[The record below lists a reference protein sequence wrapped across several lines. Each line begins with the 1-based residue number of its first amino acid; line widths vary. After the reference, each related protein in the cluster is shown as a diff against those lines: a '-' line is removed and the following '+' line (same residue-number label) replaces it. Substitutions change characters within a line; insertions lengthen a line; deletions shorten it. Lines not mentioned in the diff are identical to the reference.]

1 MSQSISSWAP
11 ARSRNE
17 PLSFA
22 QLLDQVAFRHEA
34 EIAELSGQCSALE
47 MEVRRLTSQ
56 AHPSHSTTLSE
67 PCLAPATQDLEIFSE
82 REEEREEEKAARSQ
96 TKSTKLINFSALWGH
111 VESVKPDLRRQTS
124 SGLGLKR
131 VLKEG
136 APRMNLLSTA
146 SGAIGDHA
154 NNRCVAWILEIVD
167 WWHSVQE
174 PERSGCLYQ
183 IQASRLVRD
192 LSTLVILANAVSITL
207 LTDWILKHPQEGIPD
222 TFQYADLAFV
232 AFFVL
237 EIGLRLCV
245 HRLYFF
251 INDNAMWNIMD
262 FALVVFS
269 LLEISLSWS
278 AGKNGNGTIMYL
290 RVFRLFK
297 FAPILRSLRV
307 ITAFRELAMM
317 MESFRSCI
325 AAMFWSLVLLLF
337 LVYMSALLFAQGVTD
352 ALTDESIAADEQ
364 QEVRNHF
371 GSVVQTMLSL
381 YMAVT
386 GGNDWSL
393 YYHLLQHTGIYQY
406 LFLGYTFFFA
416 FAIYN
421 ILTGIFVERAVA
433 ANMPDREQQ
442 IMQERRK
449 LLEQADELRYLFS
462 CLDLDASGLI
472 SLDEFLKCMKNPR
485 IVAYMSSVGVSVH
498 DVEYLF
504 RIVANENDEVE
515 IDRFVDGCMAIKGSA
530 TALDMQKQI
539 YHIQQLSQKLKSW
552 EDLYWPVLLQT
563 MPSNTPADDDLRMS
577 L

>member
-1 MSQSISSWAP
+1 MLPRPGSTNSK
-11 ARSRNE
+11 
-17 PLSFA
+17 
-22 QLLDQVAFRHEA
+22 VALR
-34 EIAELSGQCSALE
+34 
-47 MEVRRLTSQ
+47 
-56 AHPSHSTTLSE
+56 
-67 PCLAPATQDLEIFSE
+67 
-82 REEEREEEKAARSQ
+82 
-96 TKSTKLINFSALWGH
+96 GH
-111 VESVKPDLRRQTS
+111 
-124 SGLGLKR
+124 
-131 VLKEG
+131 
-136 APRMNLLSTA
+136 
-146 SGAIGDHA
+146 
-154 NNRCVAWILEIVD
+154 
-167 WWHSVQE
+167 
-174 PERSGCLYQ
+174 
-183 IQASRLVRD
+183 
-192 LSTLVILANAVSITL
+192 AVS
-207 LTDWILKHPQEGIPD
+207 
-222 TFQYADLAFV
+222 
-232 AFFVL
+232 
-237 EIGLRLCV
+237 
-245 HRLYFF
+245 
-251 INDNAMWNIMD
+251 
-262 FALVVFS
+262 
-269 LLEISLSWS
+269 
-278 AGKNGNGTIMYL
+278 
-290 RVFRLFK
+290 
-297 FAPILRSLRV
+297 
-307 ITAFRELAMM
+307 
-317 MESFRSCI
+317 
-325 AAMFWSLVLLLF
+325 
-337 LVYMSALLFAQGVTD
+337 
-352 ALTDESIAADEQ
+352 
-364 QEVRNHF
+364 EVRNHF

-552 EDLYWPVLLQT
+552 EEMYWPVLMHAL
-563 MPSNTPADDDLRMS
+563 PSSTPAYDDLRMS